1 MLSAGFKGAWEML
14 IGGDPVLYDI
24 IFLTLKVSSLATM
37 IALLIGLPLGVY
49 LGLRSFPGRKFVVS
63 VVNTLMGLPPVVAGL
78 IVWMALSRYGPLG
91 FLEIIYTPTAIVI
104 AQVIIA
110 TPVVTGLTLAAIQ
123 QIDVRF
129 QEQIRALG
137 ANQLQFLWVLVKEA
151 RYSLLAAVIAGFG
164 AAISEVGAAMM
175 VGGNI
180 FGQTRVLTTAVV
192 LEVSRGNYEVAL
204 ALSFVLVFITYLIT
218 AALTSLQQKQYKW
231 S

>member
-1 MLSAGFKGAWEML
+1 MLSAGLKGAWEML
-14 IGGDPVLYDI
+14 VSGDPVLYEI

>member
-14 IGGDPVLYDI
+14 ISGDPVLYEI

-63 VVNTLMGLPPVVAGL
+63 VVNTLMGLPPVVVGL
-78 IVWMALSRYGPLG
+78 LVWMALSRYGPLG

-137 ANQLQFLWVLVKEA
+137 ANQIQFLWVLVKEA

>member
-1 MLSAGFKGAWEML
+1 VLSAGLKGAWEML
-14 IGGDPVLYDI
+14 VSGDPVLYEI